1 MEEIE
6 TEFLLEF
13 PEIPETKFVAI
24 FDPET
29 GRIIS
34 VGPDFAFEN
43 TEHKIEIDTALAES
57 IISGETI
64 IHDCFVDFYDYKVEI
79 KQAVSLYK
87 IDDVLHRITEKQFA
101 DFVDSDIYVMYN
113 REYKELL
120 IELTERFCG
129 TKSVTDQTNFR
140 KQKMIWNGDTELVFY
155 VTAYNDP
162 HIIYETVILTVSDLI
177 EKNYKITVDLPA
189 KFSIFTR
196 RLFKRYVMET
206 V

>member
-13 PEIPETKFVAI
+13 PEIPETKFVAV
-24 FDPET
+24 FDPDT
-29 GRIIS
+29 GRIVS

-43 TEHKIEIDTALAES
+43 TENKIEIDAILAES
-57 IISGETI
+57 IITGETV

-87 IDDVLHRITEKQFA
+87 IDDVLHRISDKQYVE
-101 DFVDSDIYVMYN
+101 FVDADVYVVYN
-113 REYKELL
+113 KDKSEIS

-129 TKSVTDQTNFR
+129 TRSITENTDFR

-177 EKNYKITVDLPA
+177 EKNFKVPVKVPA